1 MKLDFC
7 AVCGTT
13 NDLHQHHIE
22 PVVYS
27 RIRRNAKNK
36 RYDSNKKLKDCSSQE
51 VFAWLFDKG
60 IITEDETIT
69 VCSYHHNLMH
79 GIVRFQ
85 KYEHSNMI
93 KEGQKKAI
101 ESGKRIGRP
110 TKVNSKMIQEVLQAR
125 ADGMSIHAIAKRFSI
140 GVGTTSELIKKNKM
154 SLS

>member
-27 RIRRNAKNK
+27 RINRRAKNK
-36 RYDSNKKLKDCSSQE
+36 NYDSNKKLKDCTSIE

-79 GIVRFQ
+79 GLVRFQ

-93 KEGQKKAI
+93 KEGQKTAKEKGI
-101 ESGKRIGRP
+101 KIGRP
-110 TKVNSKMIQEVLQAR
+110 TKLTEELKYKISIMRNSGIGIKKIAKDCCVGIGTVYEVLR
-125 ADGMSIHAIAKRFSI
+125 
-140 GVGTTSELIKKNKM
+140 TSK
-154 SLS
+154 

>member
-13 NDLHQHHIE
+13 YDLHQHHIE

-27 RIRRNAKNK
+27 RISRKAKSKN
-36 RYDSNKKLKDCSSQE
+36 YDSNKKLKDCNSLE

-93 KEGQKKAI
+93 KEGQKKAL
-101 ESGKRIGRP
+101 ENGKRIGRP
-110 TKVNSKMIQEVLQAR
+110 TKVNSDLVQEVLQAR
-125 ADGMSIHAIAKRFSI
+125 AGGMSIHAIARQFSI
-140 GVGTTSELIKKNKM
+140 GVGTTSELLKKHM
-154 SLS
+154 QTT